1 LHLNLQQKMKNN
13 LSKFFI
19 LSFFLL
25 TDFILFA
32 QPGDDDGGGGL
43 EGDDPVP
50 TPIDGKLVWLGIA
63 AILFAYYSF
72 KRKSKEA

>member
-1 LHLNLQQKMKNN
+1 MHLNLQMEMKNN
-13 LSKFFI
+13 LFRIYI

-43 EGDDPVP
+43 EGSDPP
-50 TPIDGKLVWLGIA
+50 PAPINGKLVWLGIA
-63 AILFAYYSF
+63 AIVFAFYSL
-72 KRKSKEA
+72 KRKRRA

>member
-1 LHLNLQQKMKNN
+1 MKNN
-13 LSKFFI
+13 LFKLYI

-25 TDFILFA
+25 SDFLLFA

-50 TPIDGKLVWLGIA
+50 AAIDGKLVWLGVVAVIYAFYSLKTKRRIA
-63 AILFAYYSF
+63 
-72 KRKSKEA
+72 